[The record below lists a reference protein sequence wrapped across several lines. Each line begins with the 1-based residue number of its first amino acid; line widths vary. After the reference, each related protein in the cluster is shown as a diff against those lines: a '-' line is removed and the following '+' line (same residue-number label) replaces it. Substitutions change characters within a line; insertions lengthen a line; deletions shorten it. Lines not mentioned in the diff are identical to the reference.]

1 MNHETAKSALA
12 GLKRIEGQVRGIGRM
27 VEEGRY
33 CIDVVTQIKAAR
45 AALARVEADLLR
57 GHLGHCVAAAMKAPD
72 PAEQQRVI
80 EELIKVFRR

>member
-1 MNHETAKSALA
+1 MRKETAKVALS
-12 GLKRIEGQVRGIGRM
+12 GLKRIEGQVRGISRM
-27 VEEGRY
+27 IEEGRY
-33 CIDVVTQIKAAR
+33 FEAAR

-80 EELIKVFRR
+80 DELIKVFRR

>member
-1 MNHETAKSALA
+1 MDHMTAKSALA
-12 GLKRIEGQVRGIGRM
+12 GLKRIEGRVRGISRM

-33 CIDVVTQIKAAR
+33 CIDVVTQIEAAR
-45 AALARVEADLLR
+45 AALARVETDLLR
-57 GHLGHCVAAAMKAPD
+57 GHLGHCVATAMKAPD